1 MALFP
6 LFANLSG
13 REVLVIGGGE
23 VATRKIDALL
33 QAGARVEV
41 HAHALNET
49 LQQWLDE
56 GRLRRREGTFDPDWI
71 DQAWLLIAATDD
83 HAFNQRLADEA
94 GRRKRLANIVDDAT
108 LSSFQ
113 IPALVDR
120 APLQVA
126 ISSGGAAPMLAR
138 RLRERLESQL
148 DPSLGELAA
157 LFERHRDAV
166 RQALP
171 QLAQR
176 RRWFD
181 QVLDGPVPGLLE
193 RGESEQ
199 AEQAFREALQHSDA
213 VSRSGMVL
221 LVGTG
226 GGDAGQLT
234 LRALRALNQAD
245 VLLYG
250 PDVAA
255 PVLVL
260 ARRDAPRRPLPADA
274 EQQWQL
280 LLRHVE
286 AGDCVV
292 CLQPGDAYRNA
303 PGDRLAQRLAE
314 HGIAHEVIAG
324 LPA

>member
-23 VATRKIDALL
+23 VATRKIEALL

-49 LQQWLDE
+49 LRQWLGE
-56 GRLRRREGTFDPDWI
+56 GRLSRREGDFDPDWI
-71 DQAWLLIAATDD
+71 DQAWLLVAATDD

-148 DPSLGELAA
+148 DPSLGALAG
-157 LFERHRDAV
+157 LFERHRDAI
-166 RQALP
+166 RRALP
-171 QLAQR
+171 HLAQR

-193 RGESEQ
+193 RGESAQ
-199 AEQAFREALQHSDA
+199 AEQAFRSALEHSDA
-213 VSRSGMVL
+213 VARSGVAL

-226 GGDAGQLT
+226 SGDVGQLT

-250 PDVAA
+250 PAVAPA
-255 PVLVL
+255 VLML
-260 ARRDAPRRPLPADA
+260 ARRDAPRRPLPGDADA
-274 EQQWQL
+274 QWRSIL
-280 LLRHVE
+280 DRLE

-292 CLQPGDAYRNA
+292 CLQPGDAYRSA
-303 PGDRLAQRLAE
+303 PGDALARRLADQGL
-314 HGIAHEVIAG
+314 AHEVIAG
-324 LPA
+324 LAG